1 MAKPSVL
8 KCIFYTRD
16 VCGLDILYDC
26 RTIKCRAIKRSSSPN
41 SGRVMCRYT
50 IVLPVAEK
58 ASSPDLNVGWTPFYM
73 RSGRAAAR

>member
-16 VCGLDILYDC
+16 ICGLDILYD
-26 RTIKCRAIKRSSSPN
+26 CRAIKRSSSPN

-58 ASSPDLNVGWTPFYM
+58 ASIPDLNVGWTPFYM